1 MRKVLVIFIL
11 ILEVGLISGQNK
23 FSFIFLPDIHL
34 EPDSAVLE
42 NFNRIVKK
50 VNKIKPDF
58 IITGGDMI
66 YTAKNVDDK
75 KAEVL
80 FNLMDEKFMD
90 FKMPLYYTMGNHE
103 LVGIMPNSGIEKSHP
118 KWGKRLYQQ
127 RYGARYK
134 SFTKSGWNFFL
145 LDGIKILEKEMNYGL
160 GVDSTQ
166 MDWIKDELGKTDKLT
181 PIIISIHSP
190 LVSPKAITNVN
201 IPAVT
206 ENAGAVLDLFEEYNL
221 KMVLQG
227 HNHTY
232 MNLNIGGVH
241 YISGGSTLERSNQ
254 YNEGF
259 LLVNVK
265 KKSVKLKFISTTN
278 INLK

>member
-1 MRKVLVIFIL
+1 MRRIL
-11 ILEVGLISGQNK
+11 IILLFIFELAAVSGQK
-23 FSFIFLPDIHL
+23 KMSFVFLPDIHL
-34 EPDSAVLE
+34 EPDSAVLQ
-42 NFNRIVKK
+42 NFDRIRKK
-50 VNKIKPDF
+50 VNKMNPDF

-80 FNLMDEKFMD
+80 FNLMDEKFKD
-90 FKMPLYYTMGNHE
+90 FKMPFYYTMGNHE
-103 LVGIMPNSGIEKSHP
+103 VVGILPNSGIEKSHQ
-118 KWGKRLYQQ
+118 KWGKQLYQQ

-134 SFTKSGWNFFL
+134 SFTKSGWKFFL
-145 LDGIKILEKEMNYGL
+145 LDGIIILEKEMNYGL
-160 GVDSTQ
+160 GIDSIQ
-166 MDWIKDELGKTDKLT
+166 MDWIKDELGKTDKLM
-181 PIIISIHSP
+181 PIIISVHSP

-206 ENAGAVLDLFEEYNL
+206 ENARAVLDLFEGYNL

-232 MNLNIGGVH
+232 MNLNIGGVN
-241 YISGGSTLERSNQ
+241 YVSGGSTLERSNQ

-259 LLVNVK
+259 LLVKVK
-265 KKSVKLKFISTTN
+265 NNNARFKFISTAKN
-278 INLK
+278 D